1 MCLPLQRI
9 RRLIVW
15 EKRQQKV
22 LWIIVF
28 IDDVISNFASG
39 RQTDVLIMDFSKAFD
54 KVGHSLLIKPMIL
67 WDLGQC
73 EQLDREFTF
82 QLNSSWNCQRG
93 NVQLRRYLVE
103 STSMVGSWAKL
114 VSIYHINDMLEGHS
128 KTTLL
133 YLTVTSQ
140 SDTQTF

>member
-1 MCLPLQRI
+1 M
-9 RRLIVW
+9 
-15 EKRQQKV
+15 
-22 LWIIVF
+22 F
-28 IDDVISNFASG
+28 IDDVIDNFASG
-39 RQTDVLIMDFSKAFD
+39 RQTYVLIMDFSKAVD

-82 QLNSSWNCQRG
+82 QLNSSWNCQQG

-103 STSMVGSWAKL
+103 STPMVGFWAKL
-114 VSIYHINDMLEGHS
+114 VSIYYIIDMLEGHS
-128 KTTLL
+128 KTTLM
-133 YLTVTSQ
+133 YLTVTSK